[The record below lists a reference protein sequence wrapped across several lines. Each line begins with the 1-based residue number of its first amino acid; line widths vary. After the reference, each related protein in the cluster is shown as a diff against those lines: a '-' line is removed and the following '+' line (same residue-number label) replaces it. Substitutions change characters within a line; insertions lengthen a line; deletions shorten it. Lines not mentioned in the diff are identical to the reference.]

1 MKRNIV
7 TLFLSIA
14 CLAGLSAQGIEFFH
28 GKWSEALEKAKAEDK
43 LIFVD
48 AYASW
53 CGPCKR
59 MSSQV
64 FPDSKSGAFYNTSFV
79 CLKIDMEKPENADF
93 ADKYPVGSYP
103 TLLFIDADGKIVLKE
118 VGYRDVD
125 PFLALGKKALSKNT
139 NSADYERM
147 YNEGNRDPQ
156 FLYKY
161 VGVLNRLGTPS
172 LKITNEYLAT
182 QTDLNSDF
190 NLRFI
195 LEGATEADSRVF
207 DLLLKNKDK
216 IAALAGPDAVK
227 SKIELACKNT
237 VKKAIS
243 FKDEALLKEAK
254 NKMKTGSP
262 DRAVA
267 FGYESDLAYY
277 TAIKDVKKYLKVAGS
292 YQKSVIKN
300 NASLQHEF
308 VINMLRA
315 FPEDVKV
322 LESAEKMAK
331 SAAEN
336 GGLPEYYMT
345 LAGIYKMQGNK
356 LKAKTTA
363 QKAIELIGDKDNG
376 MKARIEY
383 FLNALG

>member
-1 MKRNIV
+1 MQPNILSFF
-7 TLFLSIA
+7 LFVACIA
-14 CLAGLSAQGIEFFH
+14 HVRAQGIEFFH
-28 GKWSEALEKAKAEDK
+28 GKWSEALEKAKLEDK

-59 MSSQV
+59 MSSEV
-64 FPDSKSGAFYNTSFV
+64 FPHPKSGEMYNASFI

-103 TLLFIDADGKIVLKE
+103 TLMFIEPSGKIVLKE
-118 VGYRDVD
+118 VGYREVD
-125 PFLALGKKALSKNT
+125 PFLALGKKALSKMT
-139 NSADYERM
+139 NAVNYEKE
-147 YNEGNRDPQ
+147 YAEGKRDPQ

-161 VGVLNRLGTPS
+161 VGMLNRMGEPS
-172 LKITNEYLAT
+172 LKITNAYLAT
-182 QTDLNSDF
+182 QTDLSSDF

-195 LEGATEADSRVF
+195 LEGAMEADSRVF

-216 IAALAGPDAVK
+216 IVALAGKDAVK

-237 VKKAIS
+237 VKKAVS

-254 NKMKTGSP
+254 AKMKMGNP
-262 DRAVA
+262 DRAEA
-267 FGYESDLAYY
+267 FGYESDLSYY
-277 TAIKDVKKYLKVAGS
+277 TATKDVKKYLKVVKS
-292 YQKSVIKN
+292 YQKAVIKEN
-300 NASLQHEF
+300 SAKQHDF
-308 VINMLRA
+308 VLGMIRA
-315 FPEDVKV
+315 FPDDVNV
-322 LESAEKMAK
+322 LATAQKMAQ
-331 SAAEN
+331 SAAEH

-356 LKAKTTA
+356 EKARTAA
-363 QKAIELIGDKDNG
+363 QKAIEVIGDKDNG